1 MCVCV
6 CQEIQREK
14 AAIKELE
21 DQYNSL
27 ERLRNMEG
35 EVDLLRQEMLWAFVN
50 KIEMVREHS
59 PCQSWERAA
68 T

>member
-50 KIEMVREHS
+50 KIEMVREPS

>member
-1 MCVCV
+1 MCV

-35 EVDLLRQEMLWAFVN
+35 EVDLLRQEMLWALVN

-59 PCQSWERAA
+59 PSL
-68 T
+68 

>member
-1 MCVCV
+1 MCV

-35 EVDLLRQEMLWAFVN
+35 EVDLLRQEMLWALVN
-50 KIEMVREHS
+50 KIEMVGEHS
-59 PCQSWERAA
+59 PSL
-68 T
+68 